1 MTNIK
6 IELVDM
12 DYVIRAKTD
21 LGWMNNDDNK
31 LKKFLR
37 DVDDELVTGKT
48 AHLEIKGLKKDPVT
62 FEISKV
68 E

>member
-1 MTNIK
+1 MTDIK

-12 DYVIRAKTD
+12 DYVIRAKTN
-21 LGWMNNDDNK
+21 LGWMNNDDNE
-31 LKKFLR
+31 LKKFFR
-37 DVDDELVTGKT
+37 DVDEELVAGKT